1 MPGERLELLDRTTAV
16 EAIARMNEDDLRFLN
31 RVIVERLKLIGQAR
45 STAMMARFNVG
56 DRVSFQST
64 VGERKA
70 GVIIRLNKK
79 TASIATDDGQQWNVH
94 PGFLARVGPGDIEPS
109 GGSHV

>member
-1 MPGERLELLDRTTAV
+1 MGDDRCELADRAAAAETIRRMGEE
-16 EAIARMNEDDLRFLN
+16 DLRFLN
-31 RVIVERLKLIGQAR
+31 RLIVERLKLIGQAR
-45 STAMMARFNVG
+45 STTMLARFSVG

-64 VGERKA
+64 SGERKA

-94 PGFLARVGPGDIEPS
+94 PGFLAPVGPGDIELR
-109 GGSHV
+109 GGSHG

>member
-45 STAMMARFNVG
+45 SAAMMARFNVG
-56 DRVSFQST
+56 DRVTFQST
-64 VGERKA
+64 ASERKA

-79 TASIATDDGQQWNVH
+79 TASVATDDRQQWNVH
-94 PGFLARVGPGDIEPS
+94 PGFLARVGPGDIARGRE
-109 GGSHV
+109 GHG